1 MVIIGIYRPPK
12 ALCGDYQTSLESE
25 LSYVCNWASLKSNSV
40 VVLGDLNPD
49 RLRPD
54 KREGKL
60 LLDLETEQGLT
71 CLITQPTRTEKRGT
85 MITSTL
91 IDVLLTNRPELFKR
105 SGNYYPALSDHAMI
119 FGILRDRVKPTKPKV
134 ISFRSYRNFNL
145 EDFNKDL
152 SMVPWQVGEIFDE
165 ADDQLFFWDTMAR
178 EIIDKHVPVKTMR
191 VRNHDA
197 PYMNKQW
204 KSAIRTKRKAEAKYR
219 KNRTDENWEYKRKC
233 RNEAT
238 RQRRLAIKQYWKTK
252 ADDLGKNP
260 KDFFRT
266 FKPFISDKGN
276 RADADITINHGEAIV
291 KDQSK
296 VSEIF
301 ADYFA
306 TIADH
311 IKSVDADLTDLKDF
325 TNHPS
330 VQAIKNKMED
340 TSETFEFQP
349 VNRMQVKTALES
361 LDTNKATGH
370 DGIPAKILKAG
381 AQELSLPLTT
391 LFNSC
396 IRKAQ
401 WPSDWKKG
409 DWIPVFKKED
419 KQAKENYRPV
429 TVLTCASK
437 VLERLLSNQFTSSF
451 DRRLGDCLTAYRK
464 HNSCETTIVSL
475 VEDWKQVRDKHLS
488 VAILSTDM
496 SKAFDCLHPPLLLS
510 KLKAYGVQEKSLN
523 LLRSYLC
530 NRKGRVRI
538 GNVSSSWRN
547 VSRGC
552 PQGSVLGPLLWNM
565 FQNDLSYNVDIGL
578 KMYADDH
585 QIYETG
591 KEIKTVLSAVQHSAT
606 TATNWYDS
614 NYLQGNLKKY
624 QAMIIRNQ
632 CTKTEKTCII
642 VKNKSIAETDSLM
655 LLGIAVDCKLN
666 FNEHISNV
674 CRKASQRIGVIMRLR
689 NLIPTEA
696 KLQLYKSAILPHLTY
711 CHLVWHFCR
720 ASDTR
725 KLERVQERGMRA
737 IFRDKQSSY
746 NQLLERAKLPT
757 LHNRRLQDIC
767 ILMYKVKHNLCPR
780 TVCNIF
786 KTSNHSY
793 SLRQTDF
800 YLPNFNT
807 VTYGKHSLRYL
818 GPKLWSKLSSSERS
832 STSLYNFKL
841 QIRKRDFNNILEGCN
856 SCHLCNS

>member
-1 MVIIGIYRPPK
+1 MAAGSVLCRSAKVLSLTCLLVCLLVLLIETSVKSEKYDIYVSKQLRMNDEHHLFNRVSIRPANNFGFKSRAKRYLAGRVQYTAKGTSTFNLERDLLMCGDISENPGPGKTKSATKYPCGECRKAVKNNQDAILCACCHKWSHAKCLQISPTIFAQFSIPGYSLYRKNRKKGGGGIMALISSSLVNKRIKIDRTLKTLEMIALEIKTGTNNMVIIGIYRPPK

-25 LSYVCNWASLKSNSV
+25 LSYVCNWASLKNNSV
-40 VVLGDLNPD
+40 VVLGDLNLD

-475 VEDWKQVRDKHLS
+475 VEDWKQARDKHLS

-510 KLKAYGVQEKSLN
+510 K
-523 LLRSYLC
+523 
-530 NRKGRVRI
+530 
-538 GNVSSSWRN
+538 
-547 VSRGC
+547 
-552 PQGSVLGPLLWNM
+552 
-565 FQNDLSYNVDIGL
+565 F
-578 KMYADDH
+578 
-585 QIYETG
+585 
-591 KEIKTVLSAVQHSAT
+591 
-606 TATNWYDS
+606 
-614 NYLQGNLKKY
+614 KK
-624 QAMIIRNQ
+624 
-632 CTKTEKTCII
+632 
-642 VKNKSIAETDSLM
+642 
-655 LLGIAVDCKLN
+655 
-666 FNEHISNV
+666 
-674 CRKASQRIGVIMRLR
+674 
-689 NLIPTEA
+689 
-696 KLQLYKSAILPHLTY
+696 
-711 CHLVWHFCR
+711 
-720 ASDTR
+720 
-725 KLERVQERGMRA
+725 
-737 IFRDKQSSY
+737 
-746 NQLLERAKLPT
+746 
-757 LHNRRLQDIC
+757 
-767 ILMYKVKHNLCPR
+767 
-780 TVCNIF
+780 
-786 KTSNHSY
+786 NHS
-793 SLRQTDF
+793 TCCA
-800 YLPNFNT
+800 
-807 VTYGKHSLRYL
+807 VTCAIARGGYA
-818 GPKLWSKLSSSERS
+818 
-832 STSLYNFKL
+832 
-841 QIRKRDFNNILEGCN
+841 LETCQAHGEM
-856 SCHLCNS
+856 

>member
-40 VVLGDLNPD
+40 VVLGDLNLD

-71 CLITQPTRTEKRGT
+71 CLTTQPTRTEKRGT

-91 IDVLLTNRPELFKR
+91 IDVLLTNRQELFKR

-152 SMVPWQVGEIFDE
+152 SMVPWQVGETFDE

-191 VRNHDA
+191 VRNHVA

-291 KDQSK
+291 KDQSN

-401 WPSDWKKG
+401 WPSD
-409 DWIPVFKKED
+409 
-419 KQAKENYRPV
+419 
-429 TVLTCASK
+429 
-437 VLERLLSNQFTSSF
+437 
-451 DRRLGDCLTAYRK
+451 
-464 HNSCETTIVSL
+464 
-475 VEDWKQVRDKHLS
+475 
-488 VAILSTDM
+488 
-496 SKAFDCLHPPLLLS
+496 
-510 KLKAYGVQEKSLN
+510 
-523 LLRSYLC
+523 
-530 NRKGRVRI
+530 
-538 GNVSSSWRN
+538 
-547 VSRGC
+547 
-552 PQGSVLGPLLWNM
+552 
-565 FQNDLSYNVDIGL
+565 
-578 KMYADDH
+578 
-585 QIYETG
+585 
-591 KEIKTVLSAVQHSAT
+591 
-606 TATNWYDS
+606 
-614 NYLQGNLKKY
+614 
-624 QAMIIRNQ
+624 
-632 CTKTEKTCII
+632 
-642 VKNKSIAETDSLM
+642 
-655 LLGIAVDCKLN
+655 
-666 FNEHISNV
+666 
-674 CRKASQRIGVIMRLR
+674 
-689 NLIPTEA
+689 
-696 KLQLYKSAILPHLTY
+696 
-711 CHLVWHFCR
+711 
-720 ASDTR
+720 
-725 KLERVQERGMRA
+725 
-737 IFRDKQSSY
+737 
-746 NQLLERAKLPT
+746 
-757 LHNRRLQDIC
+757 
-767 ILMYKVKHNLCPR
+767 
-780 TVCNIF
+780 
-786 KTSNHSY
+786 
-793 SLRQTDF
+793 
-800 YLPNFNT
+800 
-807 VTYGKHSLRYL
+807 
-818 GPKLWSKLSSSERS
+818 
-832 STSLYNFKL
+832 
-841 QIRKRDFNNILEGCN
+841 
-856 SCHLCNS
+856 